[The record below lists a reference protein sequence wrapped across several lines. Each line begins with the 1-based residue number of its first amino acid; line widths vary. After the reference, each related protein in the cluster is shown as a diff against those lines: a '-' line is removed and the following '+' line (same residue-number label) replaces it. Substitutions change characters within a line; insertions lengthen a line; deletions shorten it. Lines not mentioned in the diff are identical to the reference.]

1 LPLVAGK
8 YVILVIYNR
17 LSKIVHFVAT
27 IKEML
32 AEELVRFRNNAWKLH
47 RLPESVISNRKP
59 QFSAELMRELN
70 KILDI
75 ETKLSTSFHP
85 QTNSQ
90 TK

>member
-1 LPLVAGK
+1 
-8 YVILVIYNR
+8 
-17 LSKIVHFVAT
+17 
-27 IKEML
+27 ML
-32 AEELVRFRNNAWKLH
+32 AEELARFRNNAWKLY

-70 KILDI
+70 KILNI
-75 ETKLSTSFHP
+75 ETKLSTSFHL